1 MWLLSD
7 FLKVITEAIHFSHLK
22 PSKFFLLMLE
32 IQKKENYTNTINLC
46 PKVGEAVLKY
56 TDYILL
62 AGFFFLFLPHP

>member
-1 MWLLSD
+1 
-7 FLKVITEAIHFSHLK
+7 
-22 PSKFFLLMLE
+22 MLE
-32 IQKKENYTNTINLC
+32 IHKKENYTNTINLC